1 MTTPMTN
8 ASTPTSSA
16 RDPEVFEP
24 SFVEALEDL
33 SMGEVRRRRDEA
45 LAEREF
51 QSYLRRILQV
61 RQDIFQAEQE
71 RRRSGADPGRLVD
84 RLTRVLA
91 EGPRGSSRGEALRF
105 SLSSA
110 QMEEADRK
118 VQAILGP
125 VAEVPVQDVEEAQL
139 TEALRAITQEER
151 AVSTARMAVFRVH
164 DRLQAELKRRF
175 RDDPSQVQPLL

>member
-8 ASTPTSSA
+8 ASTPTHSA
-16 RDPEVFEP
+16 RNPAVLEP
-24 SFVEALEDL
+24 RFVEALEEL
-33 SMGEVRRRRDEA
+33 SIGEIRRRRDEA

-71 RRRSGADPGRLVD
+71 RRRSGADPGHLVD
-84 RLTRVLA
+84 RLTKVLA

-105 SLSSA
+105 SLSAA
-110 QMEEADRK
+110 QMEEADLR
-118 VQAILGP
+118 VEAILGP
-125 VAEVPVQDVEEAQL
+125 VASVPAQDVDEAQL
-139 TEALRAITQEER
+139 NEALQALTQEER

-164 DRLQAELKRRF
+164 DRFQEELMRRF
-175 RDDPSQVQPLL
+175 RDDPSQVQPHL